1 MEQSKTVLFALRA
14 EKARGEAEIDKA
26 PGGEPAQGE
35 CPVDARPGKRPSQGR
50 LGPVPKRSRECAA
63 AGAER
68 SKAYFSILL

>member
-1 MEQSKTVLFALRA
+1 MR
-14 EKARGEAEIDKA
+14 RNIDKA
-26 PGGEPAQGE
+26 PEGEPAQGE

-68 SKAYFSILL
+68 SKAYFSILLG